1 MNNIKITLHNN
12 KKYDAVNL
20 DNIDILEDEN
30 NATTIDIEFPKE
42 YENYSKRIDF
52 MNLRRE
58 KWTTSLYAPEDNRN
72 QYADNFDKLNFTFTI
87 PNSMAKR
94 GELQIQPIA
103 YLADGTN
110 TIVPFRVLIVTINNS
125 ILYAKVQGQ
134 NNPDIIVKAY
144 EYANIALE
152 TANEANTRS
161 KHAEELAIESAES
174 AKQSEISAKNAENS
188 AKNAQTSAK
197 NSETSAKNSEASAK
211 TAQTSAKEAQTSADN
226 ADKRA
231 TSAETVSN
239 EANTKSTN
247 AVNTA
252 NEANAK
258 ATKTL
263 EIVDELSVS
272 SEEIDCEEQA
282 NVVIETDSTTKHKN
296 IKFSIPSPKKGTSYR
311 NKGIWDSSVSYVNDQ
326 YYIDTVTLYGCTYWC
341 KISNTNQM
349 PVNSTESEYWG
360 ILALKGS
367 DAGITIVDNLLSTNA
382 DYVLS
387 ANQGNVIKNLITDQ
401 DAQISSIKLKD
412 TNQDNEI
419 SNIKNNYSCIKNN
432 DGGFS
437 CGDSSENN
445 SGLIFRNFMV
455 CDQDGKIP
463 ALRLIDSIYPIGSI
477 YLSVNST
484 NPSTLFGGTWEA
496 IQDKFL
502 LSAGTIYSAG
512 TTGGEATHTLTTE
525 EMPIHKHD
533 NYISVTGSQTS
544 HNHSLL
550 SGSGKTTNAAGLG
563 YSYCYAVGGPDND
576 SSSRWYQNSTPKEG
590 TAIVSSSTPAVN
602 ITSSISNENAGSGQA
617 HNNMPPYLTV
627 YMWKRI
633 S

>member
-211 TAQTSAKEAQTSADN
+211 NAQTSAKEAQTSANN

-231 TSAETVSN
+231 TSAETISN

-252 NEANAK
+252 NEANTK

-272 SEEIDCEEQA
+272 SEEIDCEKQA

-296 IKFSIPSPKKGTSYR
+296 IKFSIPAPKKGTSYR

-367 DAGITIVDNLLSTNA
+367 DAGITIVDNLDSDRPDFVLSAKQGSVLKNKDSELLDKILSIINNVISIFNSSGGVAIGKDSQSNNQNAVQLGSGTNNELNTLQFLTYKLLDASGKIPNERISLNVSDIPNLINLYVSAVENQTIGGTKTFSQSPKLSTNEILTNGGNSVKFPTA
-382 DYVLS
+382 NSTLVNLDSEQTINVLKTFKQGIKINDWKISMDS
-387 ANQGNVIKNLITDQ
+387 ANCLVFD
-401 DAQISSIKLKD
+401 
-412 TNQDNEI
+412 
-419 SNIKNNYSCIKNN
+419 
-432 DGGFS
+432 
-437 CGDSSENN
+437 
-445 SGLIFRNFMV
+445 
-455 CDQDGKIP
+455 
-463 ALRLIDSIYPIGSI
+463 
-477 YLSVNST
+477 YL
-484 NPSTLFGGTWEA
+484 G
-496 IQDKFL
+496 
-502 LSAGTIYSAG
+502 
-512 TTGGEATHTLTTE
+512 
-525 EMPIHKHD
+525 
-533 NYISVTGSQTS
+533 
-544 HNHSLL
+544 
-550 SGSGKTTNAAGLG
+550 
-563 YSYCYAVGGPDND
+563 
-576 SSSRWYQNSTPKEG
+576 
-590 TAIVSSSTPAVN
+590 
-602 ITSSISNENAGSGQA
+602 
-617 HNNMPPYLTV
+617 
-627 YMWKRI
+627 
-633 S
+633 

>member
-72 QYADNFDKLNFTFTI
+72 QYDDNFDKLNFTFTI

-152 TANEANTRS
+152 TANEANARS
-161 KHAEELAIESAES
+161 KHAEELAIASAES

-188 AKNAQTSAK
+188 AKTAQTSAR

-211 TAQTSAKEAQTSADN
+211 NSEASAKEAQTSADN

-231 TSAETVSN
+231 TSAEIVSN

-272 SEEIDCEEQA
+272 SEEIDCEEQV
-282 NVVIETDSTTKHKN
+282 NVVIETDSATKHKN

-367 DAGITIVDNLLSTNA
+367 DAGITIVDNLDSDRPDFVLSAKQGSVLKNKDSELLDKILSIINNVISICNSSGGVAIGKDSQSNNQNAVQLGSGTNNELNTLQFLTYKLLDASGKIPNERISLNVSDIPNLINLYVSAVENQTVGGTKTFSQSPKLSTNEILTNGGNSVKFPTA
-382 DYVLS
+382 NSTLVNLDSEQTINVLKTFKQGIKINGWKISMDS
-387 ANQGNVIKNLITDQ
+387 ANCLVFD
-401 DAQISSIKLKD
+401 
-412 TNQDNEI
+412 
-419 SNIKNNYSCIKNN
+419 
-432 DGGFS
+432 
-437 CGDSSENN
+437 
-445 SGLIFRNFMV
+445 
-455 CDQDGKIP
+455 
-463 ALRLIDSIYPIGSI
+463 
-477 YLSVNST
+477 YL
-484 NPSTLFGGTWEA
+484 G
-496 IQDKFL
+496 
-502 LSAGTIYSAG
+502 
-512 TTGGEATHTLTTE
+512 
-525 EMPIHKHD
+525 
-533 NYISVTGSQTS
+533 
-544 HNHSLL
+544 
-550 SGSGKTTNAAGLG
+550 
-563 YSYCYAVGGPDND
+563 
-576 SSSRWYQNSTPKEG
+576 
-590 TAIVSSSTPAVN
+590 
-602 ITSSISNENAGSGQA
+602 
-617 HNNMPPYLTV
+617 
-627 YMWKRI
+627 
-633 S
+633 